1 MAARPKRSTKGQTGE
16 RKPSKRSKRLGGTK
30 SKESL
35 ALPTLQPC
43 LASLTGGGWM
53 NIRTINVQ
61 LLCKAYKPSDQS
73 VYTTAAHDGSYFI
86 NVQISPSC
94 FEQFKTDFVES
105 GTVLQLTGYRLLRR
119 NFGTLQ
125 ASKWRYVLLVHS
137 GASLKRLDL
146 CSISKDAKMLPFLP
160 ILTPKKSAAVAAR
173 FTGNITERPL
183 VASTADILTGVEAY
197 TRRAQ
202 PASVAAVDDNS
213 AAGDHDT
220 GTPPHRVDS
229 VPAQPPLPHTTNP
242 ATAAANKSQRLR
254 HVRRCGPILPKLA
267 LCDGEVPVQSS
278 DAIDTKQDA

>member
-53 NIRTINVQ
+53 NIRTIN
-61 LLCKAYKPSDQS
+61 
-73 VYTTAAHDGSYFI
+73 
-86 NVQISPSC
+86 ISPSC